1 MLAANLKLKKKT
13 KLYFPIGYYSNN
25 SLLIRRFFK
34 HLASFI
40 CAWLILD
47 RFKILR

>member
-1 MLAANLKLKKKT
+1 MLAANLNLKKKS
-13 KLYFPIGYYSNN
+13 KLYFKIRFYSSN
-25 SLLIRRFFK
+25 SLLIRRVFK

-40 CAWLILD
+40 CAWLIND